1 MLLVYTP
8 KITPRLTYAFKHIS
22 LRILNVPVSF
32 TTTVEEFIA
41 HDSMKISY
49 AKQPLSNE
57 LFVRSN
63 ELLFEQGL
71 SDLDIHVQ
79 DWGSTKCFF
88 STSEK
93 SSLPFDIFAA
103 TFYLL
108 SRYEEY
114 LPHVKD
120 AYGRFLATES
130 LAFNEGFLHQPVV
143 DIWAYKFKDI
153 LQAQFPDFEFPVRTY
168 NVQPVIDVPMAF
180 YFKEKGIM
188 RTIGGTINDLFTLK
202 IKRFYQRYQS
212 LTGLK
217 RDPYDTFKWI
227 VTKQKKFPTKFI
239 VFFLIGEYST
249 FDKNININKKKFV
262 SLIKSVGDYCKIGLK
277 VSYLALEDFSMLKK
291 EKLKMEATTNY
302 PLEASR
308 HSFSKL
314 NLPESYRS
322 LIELEIKQDFTMG
335 YINHMGFRA
344 GTCTPFQFYDL
355 DFEVQTPLQ
364 INPFH
369 CVDYA
374 LLKRQSLLDKKE
386 DLQRL
391 IESIREVN
399 GTFTP
404 VFHNYAFSNLDRWK
418 GFRELFKIIL
428 DSVDEKQHN

>member
-57 LFVRSN
+57 LFVRSH

-79 DWGSTKCFF
+79 DWGKTKCFF

-120 AYGRFLATES
+120 EYGRFLATES
-130 LAFNEGFLHQPVV
+130 LAFNQGFLHQPVV
-143 DIWAYKFKDI
+143 DIWAYKFKEI
-153 LQAQFPDFEFPVRTY
+153 LQAQFPDFKFPIRRY
-168 NVQPVIDVPMAF
+168 AIQPIIDVPVAY
-180 YFKEKGIM
+180 YFKEKGLL
-188 RTIGGTINDLFTLK
+188 RTLGGTFSDLFSLK
-202 IKRFYQRYQS
+202 LKQLYQRYQS
-212 LTGLK
+212 LAGVK

-227 VTKQKKFPTKFI
+227 ITKQKKAPNKFI

-249 FDKNININKKKFV
+249 YDKNININKKRFV
-262 SLIKSVGDYCKIGLK
+262 SLIKYVGDYCKIGLK
-277 VSYLALEDFSMLKK
+277 VSYLALDNFATLKK

-302 PLEASR
+302 PLEATR
-308 HSFSKL
+308 HSFAKL
-314 NLPESYRS
+314 NMPESYRH
-322 LIELEIKQDFTMG
+322 LIELEIKQDYTMG

-374 LLKRQSLLDKKE
+374 FLKRQSLLDKKE
-386 DLQRL
+386 DLLRL
-391 IESIREVN
+391 MESVKSVN

-404 VFHNYAFSNLDRWK
+404 VFHNYAFSNMERWK
-418 GFRELFKIIL
+418 GFKELFKIIL
-428 DSVDEKQHN
+428 ESVDEE

>member
-1 MLLVYTP
+1 MLLVYTH
-8 KITPRLTYAFKHIS
+8 KITPRLTYAFRHIS
-22 LRILNVPVSF
+22 LRVLNVPVSF

-49 AKQPLSNE
+49 TKQPLSSE
-57 LFVRSN
+57 LFIRSH

-79 DWGSTKCFF
+79 DWGHTKCFF
-88 STSEK
+88 STSDK
-93 SSLPFDIFAA
+93 SSMPFDIFAA

-120 AYGRFLATES
+120 EYGRFLATES

-143 DIWAYKFKDI
+143 DIWAYKFKAI
-153 LQAQFPDFEFPVRTY
+153 LQEQFPDFEFPIKKY
-168 NVQPVIDVPMAF
+168 NIQPVIDVPVAY
-180 YFKEKGIM
+180 YFKEKGLL
-188 RTIGGTINDLFTLK
+188 RTFGGAVNDLFRLK
-202 IKRFYQRYQS
+202 LKQFYRRFQS
-212 LTGLK
+212 LAGFK

-227 VTKQKKFPTKFI
+227 ITKQKQNPNKFI

-249 FDKNININKKKFV
+249 YDKNININKKRFV
-262 SLIKSVGDYCKIGLK
+262 SLIKYVADYCKVGLK
-277 VSYLALEDFSMLKK
+277 VSFLALDDKEMLKK
-291 EKLKMEATTNY
+291 EKRTLESTTNH

-314 NLPESYRS
+314 NLPESYRN

-344 GTCTPFQFYDL
+344 GTCTPFHFYDL
-355 DFEVQTPLQ
+355 DYEVQTPLQ

-374 LLKRQSLLDKKE
+374 LLKRHSLLDKKE
-386 DLQRL
+386 DILR
-391 IESIREVN
+391 IIREVKNVN
-399 GTFTP
+399 GTFVP
-404 VFHNYAFSNLDRWK
+404 IFHNYSFSDMDRWK
-418 GFRELFKIIL
+418 GFRELFRMVL
-428 DSVDEKQHN
+428 ESEHED

>member
-49 AKQPLSNE
+49 AKQPLSSE
-57 LFVRSN
+57 LFVRSH
-63 ELLFEQGL
+63 ELLFEQGI
-71 SDLDIHVQ
+71 SDLDINVQ
-79 DWGSTKCFF
+79 DWGATKCFF
-88 STSEK
+88 STSDK

-120 AYGRFLATES
+120 DYGRFLATES
-130 LAFNEGFLHQPVV
+130 LAFNKGFLHQPVV
-143 DIWAYKFKDI
+143 DIWAYKFKDM
-153 LQAQFPDFEFPVRTY
+153 LQAQFPDFEFPERTY
-168 NVQPVIDVPMAF
+168 NIQPIIDVPVAY
-180 YFKEKGIM
+180 YFKDKGLL
-188 RTIGGTINDLFTLK
+188 RTFGGTVSDIASLK
-202 IKRFYQRYQS
+202 FKQLYQRYQS
-212 LTGLK
+212 LMGFK

-227 VTKQKKFPTKFI
+227 VTKQKKSKVKFI

-249 FDKNININKKKFV
+249 FDKNININKKRFV
-262 SLIKSVGDYCKIGLK
+262 SLIKYVGDYCKIGLK
-277 VSYLALEDFSMLKK
+277 VSFLALDDFAMLKK
-291 EKLKMEATTNY
+291 EKLKMESTTNN

-314 NLPESYRS
+314 NLPETYRN

-355 DFEVQTPLQ
+355 DYEVQTPLQ

-374 LLKRQSLLDKKE
+374 LLKRQSYLDKKE

-391 IESIREVN
+391 METIKSVN

-418 GFRELFKIIL
+418 GFRDLFRL
-428 DSVDEKQHN
+428 VLESVDEK

>member
-1 MLLVYTP
+1 MLLVYTH

-49 AKQPLSNE
+49 TKQPLSSE
-57 LFVRSN
+57 VFVRSHD
-63 ELLFEQGL
+63 LLFEQGI
-71 SDLDIHVQ
+71 SDLDINVQ
-79 DWGSTKCFF
+79 DWGNTKCFF
-88 STSEK
+88 STSDK

-120 AYGRFLATES
+120 EYGRFLATES
-130 LAFNEGFLHQPVV
+130 LAYNKGFLHQPVV
-143 DIWAYKFKDI
+143 DLWAYKFKEI
-153 LQAQFPDFEFPVRTY
+153 LQAQFPEFEFPERKY
-168 NVQPVIDVPMAF
+168 NIQPIIDVPVAY
-180 YFKEKGIM
+180 YFKEKGLL
-188 RTIGGTINDLFTLK
+188 RTVGGTLGDVFSLK
-202 IKRFYQRYQS
+202 FKQLYQRYQS
-212 LTGLK
+212 IMGFK

-227 VTKQKKFPTKFI
+227 VTKQKNSGVKFI

-249 FDKNININKKKFV
+249 FDKNININKKRFV
-262 SLIKSVGDYCKIGLK
+262 SLIKYVGDYCKIGLK
-277 VSYLALEDFSMLKK
+277 VSFLALDDFAMLKK

-314 NLPESYRS
+314 NLPETYRN
-322 LIELEIKQDFTMG
+322 LIELEIRQDFTMG
-335 YINHMGFRA
+335 YINYMGFRA

-355 DFEVQTPLQ
+355 DYEVQTPLQ

-374 LLKRQSLLDKKE
+374 LLKRQSYLDKKE

-391 IESIREVN
+391 MDTVKSVN

-404 VFHNYAFSNLDRWK
+404 VFHNYSFSNLERWK
-418 GFRELFKIIL
+418 GFRDLFRL
-428 DSVDEKQHN
+428 VLESVNEK

>member
-1 MLLVYTP
+1 MLLVYTH

-79 DWGSTKCFF
+79 DWGTTKCFF
-88 STSEK
+88 STSDK

-143 DIWAYKFKDI
+143 DIWAYKFKEI
-153 LQAQFPDFEFPVRTY
+153 LQAQFPDFEFPLRTY
-168 NVQPVIDVPMAF
+168 NIQPVIDVPMAF

-188 RTIGGTINDLFTLK
+188 RTIGGTLNDLFTLK

-212 LTGLK
+212 LTGLE

-227 VTKQKKFPTKFI
+227 VTKQKNFPTKFI

-249 FDKNININKKKFV
+249 YDKNININKKKFV

-314 NLPESYRS
+314 NLPESYRN

-364 INPFH
+364 VNPFH

-391 IESIREVN
+391 IESIKEVN

-404 VFHNYAFSNLDRWK
+404 VFHNYAFSNLERWK

-428 DSVDEKQHN
+428 DSVDEKQNN

>member
-1 MLLVYTP
+1 MLLVYTH

-49 AKQPLSNE
+49 AKQPLSSE

-79 DWGSTKCFF
+79 DWGHTKCFF

-120 AYGRFLATES
+120 DYGRFLATES
-130 LAFNEGFLHQPVV
+130 LAFKEGFLHQPVI

-168 NVQPVIDVPMAF
+168 TIQPVIDVPMAF
-180 YFKEKGIM
+180 YFKEKGLM
-188 RTIGGTINDLFTLK
+188 RTFGGTINDLLTLK
-202 IKRFYQRYQS
+202 IKQFYQRYQS

-227 VTKQKKFPTKFI
+227 VTKQKKFPVKFI

-249 FDKNININKKKFV
+249 YDKNININKKKFV

-314 NLPESYRS
+314 NLPESYRN

-391 IESIREVN
+391 IDSIKEVN
-399 GTFTP
+399 GTFIP
-404 VFHNYAFSNLDRWK
+404 IFHNYAFSNLDRWK

-428 DSVDEKQHN
+428 DSLDEKQHH

>member
-1 MLLVYTP
+1 MLLVYTH
-8 KITPRLTYAFKHIS
+8 KITPRLTYAFRHIS
-22 LRILNVPVSF
+22 SRILKVPVNF

-49 AKQPLSNE
+49 TKQPLSSE
-57 LFVRSN
+57 LFVRSH

-79 DWGSTKCFF
+79 DWGHTKCFF

-120 AYGRFLATES
+120 EYGRFLATES

-143 DIWAYKFKDI
+143 DIWAHKFKAI
-153 LQAQFPDFEFPVRTY
+153 LKEQFPDFEFPEKTFSI
-168 NVQPVIDVPMAF
+168 QTVIDVPVAY
-180 YFKEKGIM
+180 YFKEKGLL
-188 RTIGGTINDLFTLK
+188 RTFGGAINDLFTLK
-202 IKRFYQRYQS
+202 IKQFYRRFQS
-212 LTGLK
+212 LAGFK

-227 VTKQKKFPTKFI
+227 VTKQKQTTNKFM

-249 FDKNININKKKFV
+249 YDKNININKKAFA
-262 SLIKSVGDYCKIGLK
+262 SLIKYVADYCDIGLK
-277 VSYLALEDFSMLKK
+277 VSYLALEDKEMLKT
-291 EKLKMEATTNY
+291 EKRKLEATTNF
-302 PLEASR
+302 PVEASR

-314 NLPESYRS
+314 NLPESYRN

-335 YINHMGFRA
+335 YINHIGFRA

-355 DFEVQTPLQ
+355 DYEVQTPLQ

-386 DLQRL
+386 DLERVIQ
-391 IESIREVN
+391 EVKNVN
-399 GTFTP
+399 GTFVP
-404 VFHNYAFSNLDRWK
+404 VFHNYAFSDLDRWK
-418 GFRELFKIIL
+418 GFRELFRMVL
-428 DSVDEKQHN
+428 ESEHED

>member
-1 MLLVYTP
+1 MLLVYTH
-8 KITPRLTYAFKHIS
+8 KITPRLTYAFRHIS
-22 LRILNVPVSF
+22 SRILNVPVSF

-49 AKQPLSNE
+49 TKQPLSSE
-57 LFVRSN
+57 VFVRSH

-71 SDLDIHVQ
+71 SDVDIHVQ

-120 AYGRFLATES
+120 DYGRFLATES

-143 DIWAYKFKDI
+143 DIWAYKFKAI
-153 LQAQFPDFEFPVRTY
+153 LQAQFPDFEFPTKKY
-168 NVQPVIDVPMAF
+168 SIQPIIDVPVAY
-180 YFKEKGIM
+180 YFKEKGLL
-188 RTIGGTINDLFTLK
+188 RTFGGAINDLFHLR
-202 IKRFYQRYQS
+202 IKQFYRRFQAIA
-212 LTGLK
+212 GFK

-227 VTKQKKFPTKFI
+227 VTKQKQNPNKFI

-249 FDKNININKKKFV
+249 YDKNININKKRFA
-262 SLIKSVGDYCKIGLK
+262 SLIKYVADYCKIGLK
-277 VSYLALEDFSMLKK
+277 LSYLALDDKEMLKT
-291 EKLKMEATTNY
+291 EKRKLEATTNF

-314 NLPESYRS
+314 NLPETYRN

-335 YINHMGFRA
+335 YINHIGFRA

-355 DFEVQTPLQ
+355 DYEVQTPLQ

-386 DLQRL
+386 DLLRV
-391 IESIREVN
+391 IREVKNVN
-399 GTFTP
+399 GTFVP
-404 VFHNYAFSNLDRWK
+404 VFHNYAFSDLDRWK
-418 GFRELFKIIL
+418 GFRELFRMVL
-428 DSVDEKQHN
+428 ESEHED

>member
-1 MLLVYTP
+1 MLLVYTH

-49 AKQPLSNE
+49 AKQPLSSE
-57 LFVRSN
+57 LFVRSHD
-63 ELLFEQGL
+63 LLFEQGI

-79 DWGSTKCFF
+79 DWGMTKCFF
-88 STSEK
+88 SASDK

-120 AYGRFLATES
+120 EYGRFLATES
-130 LAFNEGFLHQPVV
+130 LAYNEGFLHQPVV
-143 DIWAYKFKDI
+143 DIWAYKFKEI
-153 LQAQFPDFEFPVRTY
+153 LQAQFPDFEFPERHY
-168 NVQPVIDVPMAF
+168 NIQPVIDVPIAY
-180 YFKEKGIM
+180 YFLKKGLL
-188 RTIGGTINDLFTLK
+188 RTIGGTLSDLFSLK
-202 IKRFYQRYQS
+202 IKQFYQRYQA
-212 LTGLK
+212 LAGFK

-227 VTKQKKFPTKFI
+227 VTKQKNTRTKFI

-249 FDKNININKKKFV
+249 YDKNININKKRFV
-262 SLIKSVGDYCKIGLK
+262 SLIKYVGDYCKIGLK
-277 VSYLALEDFSMLKK
+277 VSFLALDDFAMLKK

-314 NLPESYRS
+314 NLPESYRN

-391 IESIREVN
+391 MASVKSVN

-404 VFHNYAFSNLDRWK
+404 VFHNYAFSNLERWK
-418 GFRELFKIIL
+418 GFRELFKLVL
-428 DSVDEKQHN
+428 DSVDEK

>member
-1 MLLVYTP
+1 MLLVYTH
-8 KITPRLTYAFKHIS
+8 KITPRLTYAFRHIS
-22 LRILNVPVSF
+22 LRVLNVPVSF

-49 AKQPLSNE
+49 AKQPLSSE
-57 LFVRSN
+57 LFIRSH

-79 DWGSTKCFF
+79 DWGHTKCFF
-88 STSEK
+88 STSDK
-93 SSLPFDIFAA
+93 SSMPFDIFAA

-120 AYGRFLATES
+120 EYGRFLATES

-143 DIWAYKFKDI
+143 DIWAYKFKAI
-153 LQAQFPDFEFPVRTY
+153 LQEQFPDFEFPIRKY
-168 NVQPVIDVPMAF
+168 NIQPVIDVPVAY
-180 YFKEKGIM
+180 YFKEKGLL
-188 RTIGGTINDLFTLK
+188 RTFGGAVNDLFRLK
-202 IKRFYQRYQS
+202 LKQFYRRFQS
-212 LTGLK
+212 LAGFK

-227 VTKQKKFPTKFI
+227 ITKQKQNPNKFI

-249 FDKNININKKKFV
+249 YDKNININKKRFV
-262 SLIKSVGDYCKIGLK
+262 SLIKYVADYCKVGLK
-277 VSYLALEDFSMLKK
+277 VSFLALDDKEMLKK
-291 EKLKMEATTNY
+291 EKRTLESTTNH

-314 NLPESYRS
+314 NLPESYRN

-335 YINHMGFRA
+335 YINHLGFRA
-344 GTCTPFQFYDL
+344 GTCTPFHFYDL
-355 DFEVQTPLQ
+355 DYEVQTPLQ

-374 LLKRQSLLDKKE
+374 LLKRHSLLDKKE
-386 DLQRL
+386 DLLR
-391 IESIREVN
+391 IIREVKNVN
-399 GTFTP
+399 GTFVP
-404 VFHNYAFSNLDRWK
+404 IFHNYSFSDMDRWK
-418 GFRELFKIIL
+418 GFRELFRMVL
-428 DSVDEKQHN
+428 ESEHED

>member
-1 MLLVYTP
+1 MLLVYTH

-57 LFVRSN
+57 LFVRSH

-71 SDLDIHVQ
+71 SDLDINVQ
-79 DWGSTKCFF
+79 DWDSTKCFF
-88 STSEK
+88 STSDK

-114 LPHVKD
+114 LPHVND
-120 AYGRFLATES
+120 DYGRFLATES

-143 DIWAYKFKDI
+143 DIWAFKFKEI
-153 LQAQFPDFEFPVRTY
+153 LQAQFPDFEFPQRHY
-168 NVQPVIDVPMAF
+168 NIQPVIDVPIAY

-188 RTIGGTINDLFTLK
+188 RTVGDTLNDMFSLK
-202 IKRFYQRYQS
+202 FKQLYQRYQS
-212 LTGLK
+212 VMGFK

-227 VTKQKKFPTKFI
+227 VTRQKKSKVKFI

-249 FDKNININKKKFV
+249 YDKNININKKEFV
-262 SLIKSVGDYCKIGLK
+262 SLIKYVGDYCRIGLK
-277 VSYLALEDFSMLKK
+277 VSFLALDDFNMLKK
-291 EKLKMEATTNY
+291 EKLKMETTTNN

-308 HSFSKL
+308 NSFSKL
-314 NLPESYRS
+314 NLPETYRH
-322 LIELEIKQDFTMG
+322 LIELEIRQDFTMG
-335 YINHMGFRA
+335 YINYMGFRA

-374 LLKRQSLLDKKE
+374 LLKRHSLLDKKE

-391 IESIREVN
+391 MAAVKSVN

-404 VFHNYAFSNLDRWK
+404 VFHNYAFSNIERWK
-418 GFRELFKIIL
+418 GFKELFKL
-428 DSVDEKQHN
+428 VLESVNEK

>member
-1 MLLVYTP
+1 MLLVYTH
-8 KITPRLTYAFKHIS
+8 KITPRLTYAFRHIS
-22 LRILNVPVSF
+22 SRILNVPVNF

-49 AKQPLSNE
+49 TKQALSSE
-57 LFVRSN
+57 LFVRSH

-120 AYGRFLATES
+120 KYGRFLATES

-143 DIWAYKFKDI
+143 DIWAYKFKAI
-153 LQAQFPDFEFPVRTY
+153 LQEQFPDFEFPIKKFRI
-168 NVQPVIDVPMAF
+168 QPVIDVPVAY
-180 YFKEKGIM
+180 YFKEKGLL
-188 RTIGGTINDLFTLK
+188 RTFGGAINDLFRLK
-202 IKRFYQRYQS
+202 LKQLYRRFQA
-212 LTGLK
+212 LAGFK

-227 VTKQKKFPTKFI
+227 VTKQKQNSNKFL

-249 FDKNININKKKFV
+249 YDKNININKKRFV
-262 SLIKSVGDYCKIGLK
+262 SLIKYVADYCDVGLK
-277 VSYLALEDFSMLKK
+277 VSYLALEDKEMLKT
-291 EKLKMEATTNY
+291 EKRKLEATTNF

-314 NLPESYRS
+314 NLPESYRN

-335 YINHMGFRA
+335 YINHIGFRA

-355 DFEVQTPLQ
+355 DYEVQTPLQ
-364 INPFH
+364 INPFQ

-374 LLKRQSLLDKKE
+374 LLKRHSLLDKKE
-386 DLQRL
+386 DLQR
-391 IESIREVN
+391 IMREVKNVN
-399 GTFTP
+399 GTFVP
-404 VFHNYAFSNLDRWK
+404 VFHNYAFSDMDRWK
-418 GFRELFKIIL
+418 GFRELFRMVL
-428 DSVDEKQHN
+428 ESEHED

>member
-1 MLLVYTP
+1 M
-8 KITPRLTYAFKHIS
+8 
-22 LRILNVPVSF
+22 SF
-32 TTTVEEFIA
+32 TTTVEDFIA

-71 SDLDIHVQ
+71 SDLDINVQ

-114 LPHVKD
+114 LPHVND

-130 LAFNEGFLHQPVV
+130 LAFNKGFLHQPVV
-143 DIWAYKFKDI
+143 DIWAYKFKEI
-153 LQAQFPDFEFPVRTY
+153 LQAQFPNFEFPVRTY
-168 NVQPVIDVPMAF
+168 NIQPVIDVPMAF
-180 YFKEKGIM
+180 YFKDKGLM
-188 RTIGGTINDLFTLK
+188 RTIGGTLNDLFSLQ
-202 IKRFYQRYQS
+202 IKRLYQRYQS
-212 LTGLK
+212 LAGVK

-227 VTKQKKFPTKFI
+227 VTKQKKTSTKFI

-249 FDKNININKKKFV
+249 YDKNININKKKFV

-308 HSFSKL
+308 NSFSKL
-314 NLPESYRS
+314 NLPETYRN

-391 IESIREVN
+391 IESVKGVN

-418 GFRELFKIIL
+418 GFKELFQQVL
-428 DSVDEKQHN
+428 DSVDEK